1 MIVSSVNECATED
14 GAAPAGSVPT
24 PDLAVVVP
32 TYNERGNVLELTM
45 RLEAVLSG
53 IRWEVLF
60 VDDDSPDGTASVIAG
75 LASRDSRIRLI
86 HRIGRRGL
94 SSACIEGIL
103 ATTAPYVAIM
113 DADLQH
119 DESILPQMLSSLR
132 IDSLDIVVGTRN
144 AQGGSMGEFGKRRVM
159 LSRLGQQIG
168 HKICRCDIS
177 DPMSGFFVFKRSYF
191 LEVARR
197 LHGRGFKILV
207 DMLSSAQRPVCLGE
221 VGYTFRTRCHGK
233 SKLDVNT
240 GIEYLFLI
248 IDKLIGGIIPVRFV
262 AFSLV
267 GAIGLGAHLLCLS
280 LLLFDLHWSFLSAQ
294 ITATYIA
301 MTANFFLNN
310 LITWRDR
317 SLRGVRLI
325 FGLVTFCVACSFG
338 AWANAIFAR
347 ALFQT
352 GIRWYL
358 AGIAGIVISSVWNY
372 SMSNL
377 FTWQKKQFLQSD
389 IGMVEN
395 CEAADSEA
403 RYSTTL

>member
-1 MIVSSVNECATED
+1 MIVSSLTEYATEN
-14 GAAPAGSVPT
+14 GVVPAGSVPT

-32 TYNERGNVLELTM
+32 TYNERGNVLELTV

-60 VDDDSPDGTASVIAG
+60 VDDDSPDGTAAVIAG

-94 SSACIEGIL
+94 SSACIEGVL

-119 DESILPQMLSSLR
+119 DESILPQMLTRLR
-132 IDSLDIVVGTRN
+132 LDSMDIVVGTRN

-159 LSRLGQQIG
+159 LSRLGQRIG

-177 DPMSGFFVFKRSYF
+177 DPMSGFFVFRRSYF

-207 DMLSSAQRPVCLGE
+207 DMLSSAQRPVSLGE
-221 VGYTFRTRCHGK
+221 VGYTFRSRCHGK

-248 IDKLIGGIIPVRFV
+248 IDKSIGGVIPVRFV

-280 LLLFDLHWSFLSAQ
+280 LLLFGLHWSFLSAQ
-294 ITATYIA
+294 IIATYLA

-310 LITWRDR
+310 MITWRDR

-325 FGLVTFCVACSFG
+325 FGLVTFCIACTFG

-347 ALFQT
+347 ALFQN
-352 GIRWYL
+352 GMRWYV

-377 FTWQKKQFLQSD
+377 FTWQKKQPLQSN
-389 IGMVEN
+389 IGMDDKAV
-395 CEAADSEA
+395 DSES
-403 RYSTTL
+403 RYSTTLL

>member
-280 LLLFDLHWSFLSAQ
+280 LLLFDLHWCFLSAQ